1 MEQAVALEFVV
12 VYSNSYLTKNSVTK
26 PQTYRQENANTGI
39 VLYALDVHWNNCIV
53 LRNQRAFNLAK
64 LFWKFQQLH
73 HFQNVSF
80 QMQSTDDAKKFE
92 LLHYQSCS
100 WFPYFI
106 GMQSNKNILKI
117 QQKDMLG
124 HTETSKK
131 QFFQCICTPRDTF
144 WRKHAYYLSLYCK
157 SKVPSS
163 IQTSAWLSTSFFKK
177 ISHCGKLPPALA

>member
-1 MEQAVALEFVV
+1 MF
-12 VYSNSYLTKNSVTK
+12 
-26 PQTYRQENANTGI
+26 TGI
-39 VLYALDVHWNNCIV
+39 IALCSETNVLSILLNYFENFSSCTTFKMSLSKC
-53 LRNQRAFNLAK
+53 NL
-64 LFWKFQQLH
+64 
-73 HFQNVSF
+73 
-80 QMQSTDDAKKFE
+80 QMMQKKSE

-131 QFFQCICTPRDTF
+131 QFFQCICTPRDTC

-157 SKVPSS
+157 GKVPSS